1 APADGGA
8 MSFFIA
14 TRLRTRRAIFCLRNL
29 LNRALS
35 PVLADIIHYPVDE
48 EPAWNRHRM
57 RRCAAPIR
65 VDRIRGF
72 WQRKLRGFWQR
83 KKERRASAFFR
94 FHPDPAPKAFHNLL
108 ADRQPDPASG
118 PIVAVQPLEG
128 FKDLKLI
135 LRRNTGTVIR
145 AREKPH
151 LALICNPDV
160 DPWSC

>member
-1 APADGGA
+1 MKSQRG
-8 MSFFIA
+8 IA
-14 TRLRTRRAIFCLRNL
+14 TACDGALRRFGSIGYEAFGIVNLRCF
-29 LNRALS
+29 R
-35 PVLADIIHYPVDE
+35 
-48 EPAWNRHRM
+48 
-57 RRCAAPIR
+57 
-65 VDRIRGF
+65 
-72 WQRKLRGFWQR
+72 QR

-160 DPWSC
+160 DPWNC